1 MYIIIHAGEVNMDII
16 RRIGTIN
23 TQNSKVNRKGDITAE
38 GVDNSAILA
47 DYIKSNSYYFLG
59 TQV

>member
-23 TQNSKVNRKGDITAE
+23 MQNSKVNRKGDITAE
-38 GVDNSAILA
+38 GVDNSTILA

>member
-1 MYIIIHAGEVNMDII
+1 MDII

-23 TQNSKVNRKGDITAE
+23 MQNSKVNRKGDITAE